1 MLVSRATNELF
12 TTTDLLWFASFHWY
26 NGNVIGFSRRCTM
39 HNFWFSNSPQDGQA
53 AASLEQGAL
62 LSSLEGNYHLMLNC
76 EKQKLLDL
84 VAFKFC
90 AVSCLCVTCCCKSSV
105 CNSMCLR
112 SASDL
117 WYSYFLFVFPSFFVL
132 LYLQAQLRKVS
143 HSFFTLLFLFSLSY
157 SPPPPL
163 LPPPFCS
170 THIYCVE
177 DKGDTGREWSRK
189 ASVNCV
195 FVCM

>member
-1 MLVSRATNELF
+1 
-12 TTTDLLWFASFHWY
+12 
-26 NGNVIGFSRRCTM
+26 
-39 HNFWFSNSPQDGQA
+39 
-53 AASLEQGAL
+53 
-62 LSSLEGNYHLMLNC
+62 MLNC

-163 LPPPFCS
+163 LPPPLCS

-189 ASVNCV
+189 ASCV
-195 FVCM
+195 YVALPLRFWVGRQLLCYVMKVDKDTHTHKRAKKRPVSSLGFHLRLLSNFLFFLICLFSILL